1 MSQQLLT
8 LQSLG
13 TEFPAADCCISFSYY
28 QCLLQDQ
35 YFSRLI
41 TKTDSCLLEKVCF
54 GEKKEKVCVCF
65 CGQEKRVRER
75 HWTLKFGFKFHF
87 TNSLWT
93 KAETARHF
101 TDSIPVAQWHIS
113 MSVMFQIFETTPCN
127 NKDRN
132 HCLWC
137 HMGQ

>member
-75 HWTLKFGFKFHF
+75 HWTLKFRFKFHF
-87 TNSLWT
+87 TNRVCEQKLKQPRGKTFYRFNTCCSMT
-93 KAETARHF
+93 HF
-101 TDSIPVAQWHIS
+101 N
-113 MSVMFQIFETTPCN
+113 E
-127 NKDRN
+127 RN
-132 HCLWC
+132 VSDFWNYTL
-137 HMGQ
+137 